1 LPIPKGTHRS
11 IASLKLPKTVP
22 ALIAYTQGVVTGITN
37 NPHFPSPVPTPAT
50 LSQANGELQTS
61 ETAALTRAKGAV
73 ALRNERRT
81 TVISLLQQ
89 LRGYVQVTADAN
101 PENGA
106 SIIESA
112 GLVIKKT
119 PNRAPRT
126 FSARPGT
133 VSGEVKVFAPS
144 AGHRSSFEW
153 EYSIDGG
160 TTWLA
165 MPPTI
170 QAKTSITG
178 LKPGSSVMFKYRSV
192 TRTGA
197 SDWSQPITLPL
208 VK

>member
-1 LPIPKGTHRS
+1 MPIPKGTHRS
-11 IASLKLPKTVP
+11 LAALKLPKAVP
-22 ALIAYTQGVVTGITN
+22 ALVSYAQGIVTGMTS
-37 NPHFPSPVPTPAT
+37 NPHFPSPVPTLAA
-50 LSQANGELQTS
+50 LSQAISDLQAA
-61 ETAALTRAKGAV
+61 ETAALTRVKGAV
-73 ALRNERRT
+73 AKRNELRT
-81 TVISLLQQ
+81 TLISLLQQ

-119 PNRAPRT
+119 PSRAPRT
-126 FSARPGT
+126 FSAKPGT

-153 EYSIDGG
+153 EYSVDGG

-192 TRTGA
+192 TKTGA
-197 SDWSQPITLPL
+197 SDWSQSITLPV